1 MHIQDRTSSTIY
13 KNYIEISKGGDERD
27 NILLT
32 LEEYGEWS
40 SDDNL
45 EFCCGYNDDTLFK
58 WSKEVFNVQEAW
70 HSPKKLPTMVHYR
83 VLSDN
88 NILSSERT
96 PLLAIRERSRQRHR
110 LTPLNHHRYWSSQ
123 LPLNISFNIYKSQK
137 ISFLHL
143 HQRTSCLLNIYMS
156 LFKILK

>member
-58 WSKEVFNVQEAW
+58 
-70 HSPKKLPTMVHYR
+70 
-83 VLSDN
+83 
-88 NILSSERT
+88 
-96 PLLAIRERSRQRHR
+96 
-110 LTPLNHHRYWSSQ
+110 
-123 LPLNISFNIYKSQK
+123 
-137 ISFLHL
+137 
-143 HQRTSCLLNIYMS
+143 
-156 LFKILK
+156 